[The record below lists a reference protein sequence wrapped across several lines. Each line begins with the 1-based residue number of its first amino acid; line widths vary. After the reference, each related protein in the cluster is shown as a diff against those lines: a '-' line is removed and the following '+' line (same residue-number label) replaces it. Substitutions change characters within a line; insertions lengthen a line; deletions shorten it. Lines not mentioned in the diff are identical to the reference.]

1 MIINDVCVLGGSGFV
16 GVHVCN
22 QLTERGYRVTVPVR
36 DRERAKVDLIT
47 LPTVDVVP
55 ADIHDPETLRLEIRG
70 CDAVINLVGVLHDGR
85 GKASFRE
92 VHVELTRKVVEAC
105 RRNGIRRLVH
115 MSALNAGLGAPSQ
128 YLKSRGEAEDIV
140 RQSGLDFTIFR
151 PSVIFGREDR
161 FLNLFARLLAL
172 FPVLPLGSP
181 NARFKPVYVVDV
193 ARAFAESLK
202 RLESF
207 GRTYDLVGTKVYTL
221 RELVR
226 YVGELTGH
234 RRPILPLGDGLS
246 RLQASMIG
254 LLPGK
259 LLTRDNYLSMKVDS
273 VSQQAFPFGIAPT
286 PLEAVAPVW
295 LANRTPRARYQMF
308 RDRSHENRAV

>member
-1 MIINDVCVLGGSGFV
+1 MTRPRHVLVLGGTGFV
-16 GVHVCN
+16 GRHLVP
-22 QLTERGYRVTVPVR
+22 QLAADGVRVTVVAR
-36 DRERAKVDLIT
+36 RREYARHLIL
-47 LPTVDVVP
+47 LPTVQVVEADPLDTATLARLVPGATDVV
-55 ADIHDPETLRLEIRG
+55 
-70 CDAVINLVGVLHDGR
+70 NLVGIINETAR
-85 GKASFRE
+85 ETFAE
-92 VHVELTRKVVEAC
+92 VHVEGARKVAEAC
-105 RRNGIRRLVH
+105 ARGGARLVH
-115 MSALNAGLGAPSQ
+115 MSAINADPAGPSR
-128 YLKSRGEAEDIV
+128 YLRSKGEAEALV
-140 RQSGLDFTIFR
+140 AAAGAPFTIFR

-193 ARAFAESLK
+193 ATAFAESLK

-246 RLQASMIG
+246 GLQASIIG

>member
-55 ADIHDPETLRLEIRG
+55 ADIHDPETLRREMRG

-151 PSVIFGREDR
+151 PSVIFGREDA
-161 FLNLFARLLAL
+161 FLNLFATLLGRL
-172 FPVLPLGSP
+172 PVLPLAAP
-181 NARFKPVYVVDV
+181 DAKFQPVYVADV
-193 ARAFAESLK
+193 ARAFAHALHDDATLGQ
-202 RLESF
+202 RYNLC
-207 GRTYDLVGTKVYTL
+207 GPKVYTL
-221 RELVR
+221 AELVR
-226 YVGELTGH
+226 YVGAVTG
-234 RRPILPLGDGLS
+234 RSAAIVRLGAGLS
-246 RLQASMIG
+246 ALQARALE
-254 LLPGK
+254 LLPGN
-259 LLTRDNYLSMKVDS
+259 LMSRDNLASMQVDA
-273 VSQQAFPFGIAPT
+273 VCGGPFPAVFGFEPT
-286 PLEAVAPVW
+286 ALELVAPQW
-295 LANRTPRARYQMF
+295 LAPEGVRSRYDPLRAQGR
-308 RDRSHENRAV
+308 H